1 MKKETYFFDNIDDL
15 IGYMKSK
22 YKYISPLKLQKGLY
36 FLFAYYTQFYG
47 NKLEMADGSSEQDF
61 SEYPKYLFDEDFE
74 AWRYGPVIK
83 EVYFK
88 NREGDYTDN
97 YTESIFESE
106 QGHEIKLF
114 IDDLLEDLMTT
125 SDFNLVDRSHEDQS
139 WVEAYAAGG
148 GSGIITKESIALDY
162 SKDK

>member
-47 NKLEMADGSSEQDF
+47 NKLQMADGLSEEDF
-61 SEYPKYLFDEDFE
+61 SGYPKYLFDKDFE

-88 NREGDYTDN
+88 NRDDVYTDD
-97 YTESIFESE
+97 YDKSVFESIEGS
-106 QGHEIKLF
+106 EIKLF

-139 WVEAYAAGG
+139 WIETFKTGG
-148 GSGIITKESIALDY
+148 GTGIITKEAIALDY
-162 SKDK
+162 SKGK